1 MKQLSGQDAMFLYWE
16 SEGAAMHTAMLSVY
30 DPSTAPKGKVG
41 FETVRAHVKRCL
53 PISDVFRQ
61 KLAPVAFNLDHPYW
75 IRDQDFDLD
84 RHLRRVTLTTPTWEA
99 YCQLVADLHGQP
111 LDRSRPLWEMI
122 YIDGLDGVRDY
133 PKGSFALMT
142 KIHHAAIDGATGAAI
157 TAGLHDLKADAPVK
171 FITDRF
177 VGEPTPSVS
186 GLLLRSVRNNLR
198 APARIAGPLR
208 RMLPGLA
215 RSLKPAP
222 DSNAAAQRRGPMTRF
237 NGRVSARRIYDARE
251 YALKD
256 LSAIRKA
263 VPGAT
268 VNDVILAI
276 ASGGIRNYL
285 EAKNE
290 LPEQSLIAMV
300 PVNTR
305 SEGGATDGN
314 QVSLMMLPLCTH
326 VADPLDRLRAIT
338 GNTARAKETANAV
351 GARELT
357 ELNQAAPAATMA
369 LSFRLVTAANL
380 LGKLRAFNTVVS
392 NVPGPQVPIYLR
404 GARMLSWSGLGPC
417 SHGLGFGFPVLSYN
431 GKVNFAF
438 NGCGEAVPDV
448 DFAGACLDRAFESLR
463 NAALDA
469 CAETLK

>member
-1 MKQLSGQDAMFLYWE
+1 MKQLTGQDAMFLYWE

-30 DPSTAPKGKVG
+30 DPSTAPSGALD
-41 FETVRAHVKRCL
+41 FATVRAHVQRCL

-84 RHLRRVTLTTPTWEA
+84 RHLRRVTLKEPTWEA
-99 YCQLVADLHGQP
+99 YCRLVAELHAKP

-122 YIDGLDGVRDY
+122 YIDGLEGVRDY
-133 PKGSFALMT
+133 PRGSFALMT

-157 TAGLHDLKADAPVK
+157 TAGLHDLQADAPLK
-171 FITDRF
+171 PIADHF
-177 VGEPTPSVS
+177 VGEPTPSAAE
-186 GLLLRSVRNNLR
+186 LLLRGVRNNLS

-208 RMLPGLA
+208 RMLPGIA
-215 RSLKPAP
+215 RSLRDTPEAG
-222 DSNAAAQRRGPMTRF
+222 SQRRGPMTRF
-237 NGRVSARRIYDARE
+237 NRRVGGRRIYDARE

-276 ASGGIRNYL
+276 ASGGMRNYL
-285 EAKNE
+285 ASKNE
-290 LPEQSLIAMV
+290 LPEESLIAMV
-300 PVNTR
+300 PVSTR
-305 SEGGATDGN
+305 SEGAAAGGN
-314 QVSLMMLPLCTH
+314 QVSLMMLPLSTD
-326 VADPLDRLRAIT
+326 VADPLERLRTIA

-357 ELNQAAPAATMA
+357 ELNQAAPATTMA
-369 LSFRLVTAANL
+369 LSFKLVTSANL
-380 LGKLRAFNTVVS
+380 LGRLRAFNTVVS
-392 NVPGPQVPIYLR
+392 NVPGPQAPIYLR
-404 GARMLSWSGLGPC
+404 GARLLSWSGLGPC

-431 GKVNFAF
+431 GKVNFGF
-438 NGCGEAVPDV
+438 NGCADAVPDV
-448 DFAGACLDRAFESLR
+448 GHAADCLDRAFEALKV
-463 NAALDA
+463 AATA
-469 CAETLK
+469 STH